1 MNTFFCFI
9 IFINIYNFNIMNN
22 ISDAKEDI
30 YLTTCNASI
39 QTEDNMIYDY
49 TNSNYDSPKKK
60 QIILPFITNQ
70 LIKEKIIH
78 NYKKSLSSEEFE
90 DIRPQ
95 IAYVNSNIVSD
106 NYLEYNETLK
116 EKIPIK
122 EKLLKNRKYTQ
133 LEKNLVSDLMKNEMK
148 HRSPGQ
154 GMFVKI
160 QKYNQLIRRKP
171 INFNKINF
179 TERYFK
185 KITDLKKNNIILK
198 NKKINNFV
206 KNDEIPIFLKD
217 KILSTN
223 YTIDNE
229 NTMRNEKK
237 PEKKFIFNSLNY
249 FNDRNKS
256 LTNRIRNQKI
266 VIINNNNNNI
276 KYKF

>member
-1 MNTFFCFI
+1 
-9 IFINIYNFNIMNN
+9 MNN
-22 ISDAKEDI
+22 FSDAKEDI

-60 QIILPFITNQ
+60 QIVLPFITNQ
-70 LIKEKIIH
+70 LIKEKIMN

-160 QKYNQLIRRKP
+160 QKYNQLIRKKP

-229 NTMRNEKK
+229 NTIRNEKK
-237 PEKKFIFNSLNY
+237 PEKKFIFNSLNN
-249 FNDRNKS
+249 FNGRNKS

-266 VIINNNNNNI
+266 IIINNNNNI